1 MEKQYT
7 ARVIEGNKYSGEKTT
22 AEFTGTLQEIV
33 DWAYSD
39 NIGPY
44 SRHVE
49 EGELWG
55 TPGGAY
61 EWFIDSPEVQEYYRK
76 QLSTHEI
83 QTFWDVEES
92 TQITLHSEPM
102 PLTPEGVAA
111 YITRSE
117 ESVGNHDN
125 QWRVEITP
133 SE

>member
-7 ARVIEGNKYSGEKTT
+7 ARVIENGKTT
-22 AEFTGTLQEIV
+22 AECTGTLQELA

-39 NIGPY
+39 SIGPY
-44 SRHVE
+44 SRHIE
-49 EGELWG
+49 EGELRD

-61 EWFIDSPEVQEYYRK
+61 EWFIDSPEMQEHYRK

-83 QTFWDVEES
+83 QAFWVDEHDAP
-92 TQITLHSEPM
+92 TTLHSEPM

-117 ESVGNHDN
+117 ESVSHHGT
-125 QWRVEITP
+125 QWWVEVKP
-133 SE
+133 AE

>member
-7 ARVIEGNKYSGEKTT
+7 ARVIENGQVTSEC
-22 AEFTGTLQEIV
+22 TGSLQELT

-39 NIGPY
+39 SIGEY
-44 SRHVE
+44 SRHIE
-49 EGELWG
+49 EGELLS

-61 EWFIDSPEVQEYYRK
+61 EWFIDSPEVQQHVREN
-76 QLSTHEI
+76 LSTHEI
-83 QTFWDVEES
+83 QTFWAVEET

-117 ESVGNHDN
+117 ESVSHHGN

>member
-7 ARVIEGNKYSGEKTT
+7 ARVIENGKIT
-22 AEFTGTLQEIV
+22 AECTGTLQELA

-39 NIGPY
+39 SIGLY
-44 SRHVE
+44 SRHIE
-49 EGELWG
+49 EGELLS

-61 EWFIDSPEVQEYYRK
+61 EWFIDSPEVQEQYRK

-83 QTFWDVEES
+83 QTFWAVEES

-111 YITRSE
+111 YIGRSE
-117 ESVGNHDN
+117 ESGSHYGQ
-125 QWRVEITP
+125 QWWVQVDEVAQE
-133 SE
+133 S

>member
-7 ARVIEGNKYSGEKTT
+7 ARVIENGKIT
-22 AEFTGTLQEIV
+22 AERTGSLQELA

-39 NIGPY
+39 SVGAY

-61 EWFIDSPEVQEYYRK
+61 EWFIDLPEVQQHVREK
-76 QLSTHEI
+76 LSSHEI

-92 TQITLHSEPM
+92 TQVTLHSEPM

-111 YITRSE
+111 YISRSE
-117 ESVGNHDN
+117 ESVSHHGN
-125 QWRVEITP
+125 QWWVEVKP
-133 SE
+133 AE

>member
-7 ARVIEGNKYSGEKTT
+7 ARVIENGKIT
-22 AEFTGTLQEIV
+22 AECTGSLQELT
-33 DWAYSD
+33 DWAYNDSV
-39 NIGPY
+39 GEY
-44 SRHVE
+44 SRYIE

-61 EWFIDSPEVQEYYRK
+61 EWFIDSPEVQERYRK

-92 TQITLHSEPM
+92 TQVTLHSEPM

-111 YITRSE
+111 YISRSE
-117 ESVGNHDN
+117 ESVSHHGN
-125 QWRVEITP
+125 QWWVEVKP
-133 SE
+133 AE

>member
-7 ARVIEGNKYSGEKTT
+7 ARVIENGKTT
-22 AEFTGTLQEIV
+22 AERTGTLQELA

-39 NIGPY
+39 SVGAY
-44 SRHVE
+44 SRHIE
-49 EGELWG
+49 EGELLS

-61 EWFIDSPEVQEYYRK
+61 EWFIDSPEVQERYRK

-92 TQITLHSEPM
+92 TQITLHTEPM

-117 ESVGNHDN
+117 ESFRHPGN
-125 QWRVEITP
+125 QGGLELKP
-133 SE
+133 A